1 MESGSGTSSVKSAPA
16 KSRLC
21 RFCCYCGGEPVS
33 VWVLWRPAPR
43 LLLRPGGHWSLP
55 EVVVNW
61 GPRDGPNGVW
71 VAVKVETAE
80 ATGIGRAHTSC
91 SQWHSSHRG
100 GSGAEPR
107 WGVQAR
113 RLSTSPSA
121 QTHDRGAGRLPHG
134 GQQRVFSPHLGCSVR
149 CVSRDN
155 SCRPPR
161 TTSRCHGHQHEKRE
175 GEMLNSR
182 VVQTFQTLM
191 VRWLL

>member
-1 MESGSGTSSVKSAPA
+1 LLSA
-16 KSRLC
+16 R
-21 RFCCYCGGEPVS
+21 VS
-33 VWVLWRPAPR
+33 VRVLWRPPPR
-43 LLLRPGGHWSLP
+43 LLLRLGGHRPLSKAA
-55 EVVVNW
+55 VNW
-61 GPRDGPNGVW
+61 GPTERARSPTIP
-71 VAVKVETAE
+71 VKGERAE

-107 WGVQAR
+107 CGLWAR

-121 QTHDRGAGRLPHG
+121 QTHDRGAGRRPHG
-134 GQQRVFSPHLGCSVR
+134 GQQRVFPPHLGCSVR

-155 SCRPPR
+155 PCRPPR
-161 TTSRCHGHQHEKRE
+161 TTSRCHGHEHGKRE

-191 VRWLL
+191 ETTGSKTLMVRRPL